1 VQAGCQIARRVC
13 QLHFSLFRS
22 SSKHCIF
29 YGKGNWVVLIRKLLL
44 SWKLLPNPP
53 AIRLLLSLL
62 CLVVWQPLSWA
73 QETTS
78 PSAETTV
85 SLRLNWFHQFEFAGY
100 YAALEKGFFTEEGLN
115 VHILER
121 DPGTAVVDDVVS
133 GHVDFGVADSS
144 LIVARMNGKPVVMV
158 SPIFQHS
165 PMVLISLAEN
175 NILGPADLVGKKIM
189 YQLDHD
195 DAVIAAT
202 LNEVGLGQKDIISV
216 PHSFDDWALLNPDVT
231 AMSAYISNQPYLY
244 RKKNI
249 KINIIDPANYGVDFY
264 GDSLFTS
271 ESMVNTH
278 PNVVSA
284 FQRATIRGWVYAL
297 DHSEE
302 IIDLI
307 LRKYQPEKTREQLV
321 YEAKSIRRMIQPDL
335 LEIGLINRH
344 RFDRIAD
351 IYRERGRVPLDTDLT
366 GFFADDYLI
375 PEDIHSVFL
384 HWIVPLAIISMVVLV
399 LMFVINKRLQK
410 IVYQKTHDADE
421 AREKAERY
429 LAILD
434 RHTCVMRVD
443 RELKIQ
449 HISAAFCEL
458 TGYESGQLLG
468 KPHTFLMDESSNGL
482 KIRQLLETASAG
494 QNWQGEVY
502 LKQKNGDQL
511 VMDVFVEPVQ
521 DGNGKAQGYNAV
533 YLDMTQK
540 KNAELLSITDTLTNL
555 YNRNKIDTL
564 LVKESKL
571 VNRGS
576 PVFSI
581 ILLDIDHFK
590 HINDEYGHL
599 MGDQVLREIARCL
612 KRNIRETDYVGRWGG
627 EEFMVICA
635 NTSLMGAEALAEMLR
650 TKMERAEFP
659 EHIHATSS
667 FGVAE
672 YSPGESID
680 NLIKRADEGL
690 YWAKNSGRNCV
701 RARPCHV
708 GSA

>member
-1 VQAGCQIARRVC
+1 MLIQRFL
-13 QLHFSLFRS
+13 QLPMFSTTRS
-22 SSKHCIF
+22 LAH
-29 YGKGNWVVLIRKLLL
+29 L
-44 SWKLLPNPP
+44 
-53 AIRLLLSLL
+53 ALSLL
-62 CLVVWQPLSWA
+62 LMVSLL
-73 QETTS
+73 
-78 PSAETTV
+78 PSAWAEPVEGVVAVPETTV

-100 YAALEKGFFTEEGLN
+100 YAALEKGFFAEEGLN

-121 DPGTAVVDDVVS
+121 DPETTVVDDVVS
-133 GHVDFGVADSS
+133 GFVDFGVADSS

-158 SPIFQHS
+158 TPIFQHS

-175 NILGPADLVGKKIM
+175 NILGPADLAGKTLM
-189 YQLDHD
+189 YQLDQD

-202 LNEVGLGQKDIISV
+202 LNEVGLGPKDIISV
-216 PHSFDDWALLNPDVT
+216 PHSFDDWALLNSDIV

-244 RKKNI
+244 REKNI
-249 KINIIDPANYGVDFY
+249 EINIIDPANYGIDFY

-271 ESMVNTH
+271 ERMINTH

-297 DHSEE
+297 EHPDE

-307 LRKYQPEKTREQLV
+307 LRKYQTEKTREQLV

-335 LEIGLINRH
+335 LDVGLINRH

-351 IYRERGRVPLDTDLT
+351 IYRERGRIPAEADLN
-366 GFFADDYLI
+366 GFFADDYLL
-375 PEDIHSVFL
+375 PADAHSVFL
-384 HWIVPLAIISMVVLV
+384 HWIVPLAVISMAVLA
-399 LMFVINKRLQK
+399 LMFVINQRLQR
-410 IVYQKTHDADE
+410 IVYQKTRDANE

-443 RELKIQ
+443 SELKVQ
-449 HISAAFCEL
+449 YISIAFCEL
-458 TGYESGQLLG
+458 TGYESHQLLG
-468 KPHTFLMDESSNGL
+468 KPHTFLMDESNNGL
-482 KIRQLLETASAG
+482 KIRQLLEATSAG
-494 QNWQGEVY
+494 KNWQGEIY
-502 LKQKNGDQL
+502 LKQKNGGQL

-521 DGNGKAQGYNAV
+521 DGKGKVLGYNAV

-555 YNRNKIDTL
+555 YNRNKIDAL

-590 HINDEYGHL
+590 LINDQYGHL

-612 KRNIRETDYVGRWGG
+612 KHNIRETDYVGRWGG

-650 TKMERAEFP
+650 AKMEQAEFP

-672 YSPGESID
+672 YFPGESID
-680 NLIKRADEGL
+680 SLIKRADEGL

-701 RARPCHV
+701 RTRPCHV